1 MYLFAEPA
9 YPRYDKGMNKTV
21 LGACLLIVS
30 FFGIADSWYL
40 AETALSGDELVC
52 TIDGLDKCNTVA
64 KSEYSHLF
72 GVPLGVYG
80 VFFYSAFFILTSLIL
95 VLPKRILYQA
105 LYGLSIFGVVA
116 SVIFLL
122 IQLFLIKAFCIYC
135 IASAVIAFALCY
147 LARRLYRTF
156 APPKTPVVA

>member
-1 MYLFAEPA
+1 
-9 YPRYDKGMNKTV
+9 MNKTV
-21 LGACLLIVS
+21 LGACLLITA

-80 VFFYSAFFILTSLIL
+80 VFFYSAFFILTAISFF
-95 VLPKRILYQA
+95 VPKRYVYQT
-105 LYGLSIFGVVA
+105 LYGLGFVGVGA
-116 SVIFLL
+116 SVIFIL

-135 IASAVIAFALCY
+135 IASAVIAFALWF
-147 LARRLYRTF
+147 LARSLYKRF
-156 APPKTPVVA
+156 APSKTPVVA

>member
-1 MYLFAEPA
+1 
-9 YPRYDKGMNKTV
+9 MNKTV
-21 LGACLLIVS
+21 LGACLLIAA
-30 FFGIADSWYL
+30 FLGIADSWYL

-80 VFFYSAFFILTSLIL
+80 VFFYSAFFILVLCALRMEKRLIYQ
-95 VLPKRILYQA
+95 VLCA
-105 LYGLSIFGVVA
+105 LGIVGVIASTIF
-116 SVIFLL
+116 IL

-135 IASAVIAFALCY
+135 IASAAIAFTLCF
-147 LARRLYRTF
+147 LAYTLYKRF